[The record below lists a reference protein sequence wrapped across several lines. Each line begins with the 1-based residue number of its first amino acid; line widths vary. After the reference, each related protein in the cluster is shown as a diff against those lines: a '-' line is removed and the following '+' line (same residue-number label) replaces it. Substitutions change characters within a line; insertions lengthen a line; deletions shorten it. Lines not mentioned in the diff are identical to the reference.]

1 MSKFVHRFAPIALAL
16 CVLVAAC
23 EPKAAIKPPPDKA
36 DDPTLATVGSVA
48 ITERYLKVAFAN
60 LPADARDEYRTDEGK
75 RKFLEKQIDLIAYY
89 AEGVRRNWKQNADF
103 RNAMSVIE
111 KAALVFMA
119 KERAAAKIPPVSD
132 EDVRAAY
139 DRYAHKAR
147 AAGRDP
153 RSFEDAAA
161 ALRAAIE
168 RQRFRHAGQERV
180 AALMKDYGAV
190 EHRGLLA
197 TDPKDAAKNAELRQ
211 VLVESR
217 AFELT
222 LVEFYAWI
230 ARQSPAYQE
239 QAKTTDGRNWLL
251 DRYLEDEFLHLDAL
265 AQQLHKDDEYATR
278 MLVAE
283 IGILGRM
290 AQERITEKNIKA
302 AGDEARAYL
311 AANPDK
317 FAGKTWEKDEEEI
330 RRAATDAKRT
340 RIVKEFADA
349 LRRDRYLV
357 AYREDAI
364 AKLDLAAVTDAG
376 IEAIMPERP
385 GEAAEAL
392 DFSDLIED
400 APAGK

>member
-1 MSKFVHRFAPIALAL
+1 MSKFVHRFAPILMALAIL
-16 CVLVAAC
+16 IAAC
-23 EPKAAIKPPPDKA
+23 EPKAAIKPPPDKPG
-36 DDPTLATVGSVA
+36 DPTLATVGSVS
-48 ITERYLKVAFAN
+48 ITANYLKIAFAN
-60 LPADARDEYRTDEGK
+60 LPAEAREEFRSDEGK
-75 RKFLEKQIDLIAYY
+75 RRFLEKQIDLIAYY
-89 AEGVRRNWKQNADF
+89 SEGVRRNWKQNADF

-119 KERAAAKIPPVSD
+119 KERAAAKLPPVSD

-139 DRYAHKAR
+139 ERYAQKAR
-147 AAGRDP
+147 AAGREP
-153 RSFEDAAA
+153 KSFEDADA

-180 AALMKDYGAV
+180 GALMKDYGAA
-190 EHRGLLA
+190 EHRALLD
-197 TDPKDAAKNAELRQ
+197 TDPKDAVKNAELRQ
-211 VLVESR
+211 VLVASR

-230 ARQSPAYQE
+230 ARQAPAYQE
-239 QAKTTDGRNWLL
+239 QAKTKEGRNWLL
-251 DRYLEDEFLHLDAL
+251 DRYLEDEFLHIDAL
-265 AQQLHKDDEYATR
+265 TQQLHKDDEYATR

-302 AGDEARAYL
+302 TGDEARAYL
-311 AANPDK
+311 AANPDR

-364 AKLDLAAVTDAG
+364 AALDLAAVTDAG

-385 GEAAEAL
+385 GESAEAL

-400 APAGK
+400 APPV